1 MNEPV
6 QIASSK
12 PRKRC
17 AVYCRVSSDERL
29 DQEFNSIDAQR
40 EAGHAYVASQR
51 AEGWIPVADDY
62 DDPGFSGGNTD
73 RPGLKRLLADIQRGI
88 VDIVVVYK
96 IDRLTRSLADF
107 SKMVEV
113 FERHGVSFVSV
124 TQQFNTTT
132 SMGRLMLNVLLSF
145 AQFEREVT
153 GERIRDKIAAAKRK
167 GMWMGGVPTLG
178 YNVENRLLVINE
190 TEAAV
195 VRRIFEEML
204 TIGAPTQ
211 IAANLTADGITT
223 KAWTTQDGQIRNG
236 TQIDKKYLHKLL
248 RNRIFLGEISHKG
261 KWFPGVH
268 AAIIEPALWDRVHEV
283 LAKDSHSRSV
293 ETKIR
298 SRTDA
303 LLRGLLYA
311 PSGERMYPTYSRKNG
326 RKYHYYVS
334 KSESRF
340 GAPGKTY
347 ERLPAPEIE
356 AAVIAQ
362 IRTVLTSPESIAS
375 VVRFIQRN
383 GAQIDE
389 ASTVMAMGR
398 LNDVWEQLFPAER
411 HRIANLMIERID
423 LVHTGEVQGIK
434 VKWREIGWNALI
446 EEFAPSGIGAEMLEV
461 EA

>member
-1 MNEPV
+1 MIETA
-6 QIASSK
+6 QIASTK

-17 AVYCRVSSDERL
+17 AVYCRVSTDERL
-29 DQEFNSIDAQR
+29 DQEFNSIDAQK
-40 EAGHAYVASQR
+40 EAGHAFIASQR
-51 AEGWIPVADDY
+51 SEGWISVADDY

-73 RPGLKRLLADIQRGI
+73 RPGLRRLLADIERGRI
-88 VDIVVVYK
+88 DIVVVYK

-113 FERHGVSFVSV
+113 FERHDVSFVSV

-167 GMWMGGVPTLG
+167 GLWMGGVPPLG
-178 YNVENRLLVINE
+178 YDVRDRQLVINE
-190 TEAAV
+190 AEATV

-204 TIGAPTQ
+204 TIGSPTQ
-211 IAANLTADGITT
+211 IAARLTAEGITT
-223 KAWTTQDGQIRNG
+223 KAWTTQDGRARYG
-236 TQIDKKYLHKLL
+236 ADIDKKYLHKLL
-248 RNRIFLGEISHKG
+248 RNRIYLGELSHKG
-261 KWFPGVH
+261 SWYPGTHPAIIDAELWQQVH
-268 AAIIEPALWDRVHEV
+268 AV
-283 LAKDSHSRSV
+283 LSKDSHARSTG
-293 ETKIR
+293 TKVL

-303 LLRGLLYA
+303 LLRGLLYT

-326 RKYHYYVS
+326 RQYRYYVS

-340 GAPGKTY
+340 GAPGKRY

-356 AAVIAQ
+356 GAVVAQ
-362 IRTVLTSPESIAS
+362 IRTVLTSPEAVAA
-375 VVRFIQRN
+375 VVQHIQRN
-383 GAQIDE
+383 GAQVDE

-398 LNDVWEQLFPAER
+398 LDDVWERLFPAER
-411 HRIANLMIERID
+411 HRIANLMIERVD
-423 LVHTGEVQGIK
+423 LVNDGELQGIK
-434 VKWREIGWNALI
+434 VKWREVGWDTLIG
-446 EEFAPSGIGAEMLEV
+446 EFVPGTIGAEMLEV